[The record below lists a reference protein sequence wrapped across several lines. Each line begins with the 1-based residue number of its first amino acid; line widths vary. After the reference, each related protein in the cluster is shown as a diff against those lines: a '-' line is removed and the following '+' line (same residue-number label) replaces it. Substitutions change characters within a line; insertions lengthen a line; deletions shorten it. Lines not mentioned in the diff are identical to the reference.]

1 MDEYARPRLD
11 LRKTI
16 LIPNSDDMTPQEYI
30 AANAPRF
37 AARKRST
44 NNANKICKEIQTLCG
59 CTAHEAVK
67 TLIATF
73 DVALKMRE
81 SINS

>member
-1 MDEYARPRLD
+1 
-11 LRKTI
+11 
-16 LIPNSDDMTPQEYI
+16 MTPQEYI

-37 AARKRST
+37 AARQRST
-44 NNANKICKEIQTLCG
+44 NSANKICKEIQTLCG
-59 CTAHEAVK
+59 CTAQEAVK

-81 SINS
+81 SINNYNNNN